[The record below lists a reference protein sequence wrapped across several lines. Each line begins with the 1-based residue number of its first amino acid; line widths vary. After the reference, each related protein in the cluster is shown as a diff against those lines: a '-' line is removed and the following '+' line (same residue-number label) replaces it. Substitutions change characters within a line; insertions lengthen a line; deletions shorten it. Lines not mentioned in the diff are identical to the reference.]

1 MAVYSL
7 CTAFHEAT
15 RDTNTSA
22 DTENDM
28 IGLRLSV
35 LFMIHVGGRV
45 PWVEQLN
52 FGGSVDSVHC
62 SVVGVVEAA
71 PGR

>member
-1 MAVYSL
+1 MYSL

-22 DTENDM
+22 DTEHDM

-35 LFMIHVGGRV
+35 IFMIHVGGRV
-45 PWVEQLN
+45 PWVEYLN
-52 FGGSVDSVHC
+52 FGG
-62 SVVGVVEAA
+62 
-71 PGR
+71 